1 MAREAPGAAVV
12 AAGSNRYSSLFRHF
26 SRDLPEQRKN
36 PARNQLSQPND
47 ATATDNLHR
56 ALLPRAGPQQ

>member
-1 MAREAPGAAVV
+1 MAREARAAAAA
-12 AAGSNRYSSLFRHF
+12 AAGSNCDSSLFRHF
-26 SRDLPEQRKN
+26 PRDLPEQREN

-47 ATATDNLHR
+47 ATATDNLHG